1 MKERFREILS
11 SFFISVTLINL
22 AMLILGFLFRPQQ
35 RFGYEVFLYPLLYGI
50 IGIIPSL
57 IIQTKKELS
66 VTQVVIRKVFQCI
79 LIAVLL
85 LAFMF
90 AGQPFSADKIPSA
103 IGVAVSVIVIFV
115 LVNGIEWLLD
125 LRTAKNMTEDL
136 IKFQENTRRCS

>member
-136 IKFQENTRRCS
+136 IKFQENTRR